1 VLIPVFKADN
11 RRRFAYDYLMPAPR
25 FLVLFD
31 GTCNFCNGSVR
42 FIMKRDRRERF
53 AFLSS
58 QTNEGRALAAKHGF
72 AGPTPG
78 SMILIDRGADGEASA
93 KVFSRSTASLEIVRR
108 LDGLWPILYA
118 FILIPRPI
126 RDAVYKWFAAR
137 RHRCKADQC
146 VILPANRRGDHPS

>member
-1 VLIPVFKADN
+1 
-11 RRRFAYDYLMPAPR
+11 MPGAR

-58 QTNEGRALAAKHGF
+58 QTDEGRALAEKHGF

-78 SMILIDRGADGEASA
+78 SMILIDRAAEGGASA
-93 KVFSRSTASLEIVRR
+93 RVFSRSTASLEIARR

-118 FILIPRPI
+118 FIIIPRPV

-137 RHRCKADQC
+137 RHRFFGKADQC
-146 VILPANRRGDHPS
+146 VILPASRTGGEALGRGDHST

>member
-1 VLIPVFKADN
+1 
-11 RRRFAYDYLMPAPR
+11 MPGQR

-42 FIMKRDRRERF
+42 FIMNRDRCERF

-58 QTNEGRALAAKHGF
+58 QTDEGRALAEKHGF

-78 SMILIDRGADGEASA
+78 SMILIDGER
-93 KVFSRSTASLEIVRR
+93 VFSRSTASLQIARR

-118 FILIPRPI
+118 LIIIPRPI

-137 RHRCKADQC
+137 RHRFFGKADQC
-146 VILPANRRGDHPS
+146 VILPASRRGDHST